1 MLLYAWYKLYCGMK
15 IILPILFLLLSSIA
29 NAGKIAVVNYA
40 RIESDSAVTKSITQQ
55 IQKKQEEL
63 QKEVQV
69 IQTDVQAKV
78 EDLEKSASVL
88 TAKALEQKK
97 ANLQKELLQ
106 TDEQLKAKAQKLEN
120 IKNKTLLDL
129 NEQIKDIVAE
139 IAKKQ
144 GYDFVLSEGSAVYF
158 DDKYDIT
165 DDVLKALNK
174 KIPSV
179 KIDWSK

>member
-1 MLLYAWYKLYCGMK
+1 M
-15 IILPILFLLLSSIA
+15 FVSSIA
-29 NAGKIAVVNYA
+29 NAGKIAIVNYA
-40 RIESDSAVTKSITQQ
+40 KIESDSSVTKNITEQ
-55 IQKKQEEL
+55 IQKKQDEL
-63 QKEVQV
+63 QKEVQE
-69 IQTDVQAKV
+69 IQADVQAKV

-97 ANLQKELLQ
+97 SNLQKELLQ

-120 IKNKTLLDL
+120 VKNKTLLDL
-129 NEQIKDIVAE
+129 NEQIKTIVAE

-144 GYDFVLSEGSAVYF
+144 GYDFILSENSAVYF

-165 DDVLKALNK
+165 DDVLKTLNK
-174 KIPSV
+174 RVPSV